1 MGRQNCGGWRRG
13 KRQRGGWAVLERVE
27 MREKVAEWPAMG
39 RQPAARNVME
49 GQRVTA
55 GRKGRQRR
63 GEGGGCCE
71 RRRGRGGGRRL
82 AVHWG
87 ERRRRSGRTELG
99 WTEAREEAAGQV
111 GGDLA
116 GGDEEEGGGT
126 TGNGAC
132 YFDLC

>member
-1 MGRQNCGGWRRG
+1 M
-13 KRQRGGWAVLERVE
+13 LERVE

-39 RQPAARNVME
+39 RRPAARNVME

-63 GEGGGCCE
+63 GE
-71 RRRGRGGGRRL
+71 GGGRRL

-126 TGNGAC
+126 TSNGARDKVTLI
-132 YFDLC
+132 FAEKPFLSL